1 MIPLLL
7 RIRVRNEDYKGVN
20 LWLPLFLL
28 WLIVLPLLVALL
40 PLVLVAAL
48 ILWPSGKGKLILYG
62 YIMIFRLIGYMS
74 GLKIDIRSRDNN
86 IYVNLI

>member
-7 RIRVRNEDYKGVN
+7 RIRVRKENRRGVN

-28 WLIVLPLLVALL
+28 WLLVLPILAALL
-40 PLVLVAAL
+40 PLVLIAAL

-62 YIMIFRLIGYMS
+62 YIMIFGLIGYMS
-74 GLKIDIRSRDNN
+74 GLKIDVRSGDNN

>member
-7 RIRVRNEDYKGVN
+7 RIRIRKEDHKGVN
-20 LWLPLFLL
+20 LWIPLFLL
-28 WLIVLPLLVALL
+28 WLIVLPLLAALL

-62 YIMIFRLIGYMS
+62 YVMIFGLIGYLS
-74 GLKIDIRSRDNN
+74 GLKIDIKSRSNN

>member
-7 RIRVRNEDYKGVN
+7 RIRVRKEDGRGVN

-28 WLIVLPLLVALL
+28 WLIVLPILALFA

-62 YIMIFRLIGYMS
+62 YVMIFSLIGYMS
-74 GLKIDIRSRDNN
+74 GLKIDIKSRDNN
-86 IYVNLI
+86 IYINLI

>member
-7 RIRVRNEDYKGVN
+7 RIRVRKEDHRGVN

-28 WLIVLPLLVALL
+28 WLIVLPLLALLL
-40 PLVLVAAL
+40 PLVLLAAL
-48 ILWPSGKGKLILYG
+48 VLWPSGKGKLILYG
-62 YIMIFRLIGYMS
+62 YVMIFRLIGYMS
-74 GLKIDIRSRDNN
+74 GLKIDIKSRDNN

>member
-7 RIRVRNEDYKGVN
+7 RIRVRREDHRGVN

-28 WLIVLPLLVALL
+28 WLIVLPLLALLL
-40 PLVLVAAL
+40 PLVLLAAL
-48 ILWPSGKGKLILYG
+48 VLWPSGKGKLILYG
-62 YIMIFRLIGYMS
+62 YVMIFRLIGYMS
-74 GLKIDIRSRDNN
+74 GLRIDIKSRDNN

>member
-7 RIRVRNEDYKGVN
+7 RIRVRNEDHRGVN

-40 PLVLVAAL
+40 PLVLLAAL
-48 ILWPSGKGKLILYG
+48 ILWPSGKGKVLLYG
-62 YIMIFRLIGYMS
+62 YVMIFGLIGYMS
-74 GLKIDIRSRDNN
+74 GLKIDIRSRSNN
-86 IYVNLI
+86 IYINLI

>member
-7 RIRVRNEDYKGVN
+7 RIRVRKEDRRDVN

-28 WLIVLPLLVALL
+28 WLIVLPLLALFA
-40 PLVLVAAL
+40 PLVLMAAL

-62 YIMIFRLIGYMS
+62 YVMIFSLIGYMS
-74 GLKIDIRSRDNN
+74 GLKIDIKSRDNN